1 MARRSREAYFQA
13 LGVDV
18 WVRRGPVKRPR
29 RRWSCRRMTRRRGH
43 GPPPET
49 STGLGPTRTR
59 KGNPPGLRVRPRLPD
74 PNVGQA
80 FRIRCFHYGRVFAVI
95 AEDAWPQRRFLVDVA
110 WALNGF
116 KTAERRDLVFDW
128 PQPGATAEGGDRAFA
143 AFFGH
148 QTRTRDE
155 IRVIVAGARVAELL
169 GTPGT
174 GRAWLPGRSP
184 LRAAVGPRRSHQE
197 SALATDRPRGSG
209 RLNRTKDL
217 GTTSRCP
224 WWL

>member
-18 WVRRGPVKRPR
+18 WVRRGSRQKAAPSVVVSTDDTQARTRPAAGDDHRPR
-29 RRWSCRRMTRRRGH
+29 PHADSEREPSR
-43 GPPPET
+43 P
-49 STGLGPTRTR
+49 
-59 KGNPPGLRVRPRLPD
+59 KNPPAPPD

-80 FRIRCFHYGRVFAVI
+80 FRVRCFHYGRVFAVV

-169 GTPGT
+169 GHPVPDAPGYLGDLLYVPPSAPNAAT
-174 GRAWLPGRSP
+174 KRALWQLIAHGAP
-184 LRAAVGPRRSHQE
+184 A
-197 SALATDRPRGSG
+197 D
-209 RLNRTKDL
+209 
-217 GTTSRCP
+217 
-224 WWL
+224 